1 MEDRINKISYLRL
14 FVDILLIVACFYTAS
29 SLSERGFENVDRI
42 IIITLLV
49 AWYIS
54 SKMTNLYDEFRT
66 EKFVG
71 ELLLLFQNVVVQVI
85 VAGQLYFLLNQHLY
99 ARTFVAYYMVLLL
112 VFLTLKSYL
121 VKKVLSY
128 YRSLGGNTRH
138 VVFVGFNEI
147 TENLL
152 TQIYRNPQYGFK
164 VLGVIAKEE
173 GEVQGYSYLGDL
185 NRFFANYNDMKVDD
199 MIITTD
205 RLDREMLKKIF
216 LFCES
221 KAIRT
226 KIVPN
231 YVDYYQSRLQFQTF
245 GNYPLI
251 TLRSEPLQESH
262 SRVLKRIFD
271 LMFSSLAFIFLFS
284 WLFPLIALI
293 IKLESK
299 GPVFFVQ
306 DRWGRNGK
314 KFKCYKFRSMRPE
327 SKDVNEK
334 DEFQQAKKNDPR
346 ITRVGAILRKT
357 SLDELPQFI
366 NVLKGEMS
374 VVGPRPHAHE
384 HNIRTKDQV
393 ESYLVRHW
401 VKPGITGWAQVNGFR
416 GETKAIEDMQ
426 KRVEFDIW
434 YIENY
439 TFWLDIRIIFM
450 TIYNA
455 LKGEENAY

>member
-1 MEDRINKISYLRL
+1 MEDKINKISYMRL
-14 FVDILLIVACFYTAS
+14 FADILIILFSFYVGS
-29 SLSERGFENVDRI
+29 YLSQRGIEKVDRI
-42 IIITLLV
+42 IIITLVV
-49 AWYIS
+49 AWYFS
-54 SKMTNLYDEFRT
+54 AKMSNLYDDFRT
-66 EKFVG
+66 EKYVG
-71 ELLLLFQNVVVQVI
+71 ELLLLFQNIIVQAI
-85 VAGQLYFLLNQHLY
+85 VAGQLYFLLNQHMY
-99 ARTFVAYYMVLLL
+99 SRTFVAYYIVLLL

-121 VKKVLSY
+121 VKKILIY
-128 YRSLGGNTRH
+128 YRSKGGNTRN

-147 TENLL
+147 TESLIR
-152 TQIYRNPQYGFK
+152 QIIQSPHYGFK

-173 GEVQGYSYLGDL
+173 VEVQGYSYLGDL
-185 NRFFANYNDMKVDD
+185 DKFFKNNNGIKVDEL
-199 MIITTD
+199 IITTD
-205 RLDREMLKKIF
+205 RLDRDMLKRIF
-216 LFCES
+216 LYSES

-231 YVDYYQSRLQFQTF
+231 YVDYYQSRLQFQMF
-245 GNYPLI
+245 GNYPMI
-251 TLRSEPLQESH
+251 TLRSEPLQEYH
-262 SRVLKRIFD
+262 WKVVKRVFDIIFSI
-271 LMFSSLAFIFLFS
+271 LVFIFLFS
-284 WLFPLIALI
+284 WLFPIIALI

-299 GPVFFVQ
+299 GPVFFKQ
-306 DRWGRNGK
+306 DRWGRNGQ

-327 SKDVNEK
+327 SKDVNDK

-346 ITRVGAILRKT
+346 ITRVGAFLRK
-357 SLDELPQFI
+357 SSIDELPQFI
-366 NVLKGEMS
+366 NVLLGEMS

-384 HNIRTKDQV
+384 HNLRTQDKV

-416 GETKAIEDMQ
+416 GETKTLDEMQ